1 MGTLWNTYAFFVLY
15 ANIDKFDVSKYSL
28 EYDKL
33 SVLDKW
39 CLSRLNTLIKTVD
52 EDLNSY
58 KITEAAKALQ
68 EFVDELSNWYVR
80 RSRDRFWAKET
91 DQNKINAYMTL
102 YTALT
107 TVIKLAAPMIP
118 FMTEAIYQNLVL
130 NSEKMHQKAYIFVL
144 ILLRMKHSLIANL
157 KNYGLSIES
166 CSFRSC
172 CS

>member
-1 MGTLWNTYAFFVLY
+1 M
-15 ANIDKFDVSKYSL
+15 VSKYSL

-130 NSEKMHQKAYIFVL
+130 NSEKDAPESVHLCAYPV
-144 ILLRMKHSLIANL
+144 ANEAF
-157 KNYGLSIES
+157 IDE
-166 CSFRSC
+166 RT
-172 CS
+172 